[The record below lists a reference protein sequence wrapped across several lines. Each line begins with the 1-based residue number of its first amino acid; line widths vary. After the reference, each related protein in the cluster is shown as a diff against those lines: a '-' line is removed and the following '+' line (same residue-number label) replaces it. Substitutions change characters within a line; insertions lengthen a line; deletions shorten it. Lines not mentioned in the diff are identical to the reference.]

1 MSTKARREFIIE
13 LIKTNEISKQEE
25 LVVLLSQNG
34 YSSTQAT
41 ISRDVK
47 ELGLVK
53 VQGEK
58 VKSKYALPIKREE
71 SSVTDEQAIT
81 LLRTFIIS
89 IENAQNLVVIK
100 TLTGNGSA
108 CGMVIDKIKPE
119 GVVGSIAGDDTLLIV
134 THNQVDAI
142 KVVNQIKGLINL
154 WFYH

>member
-1 MSTKARREFIIE
+1 MSTKARREYIIE
-13 LIKTNEISKQEE
+13 LIKSQEISKQDE
-25 LVVLLSQNG
+25 LVKILCESG
-34 YSSTQAT
+34 YTSTQAT
-41 ISRDVK
+41 ISRDIK
-47 ELGLVK
+47 ELGLIK
-53 VQGEK
+53 IKGES
-58 VKSKYALPIKREE
+58 VKSKYALPTKKEE
-71 SSVTDEQAIT
+71 SAVTDEQAIT
-81 LLRTFIIS
+81 LLRTFIVS

-154 WFYH
+154 